1 LLRKLQKAVLYVK
14 SRSGKVVSN
23 VSFLSLKESVISH
36 CVSNIA
42 NPVMHFKCLLDLE
55 VILRVTVPTACYGE
69 NVSTVDQLT
78 LNQSLHN

>member
-1 LLRKLQKAVLYVK
+1 
-14 SRSGKVVSN
+14 
-23 VSFLSLKESVISH
+23 
-36 CVSNIA
+36 
-42 NPVMHFKCLLDLE
+42 MHFKCLLDLE